1 MEPIQ
6 LFDLA
11 TRQAQWLAVKQKTVA
26 DNIANANTPGFNARE
41 VVPFSIILDHV
52 PVAMAQTHAKHMD
65 VAGGALEGAAIQ
77 AEKSREM
84 THSGNNVVI
93 EDELMKGSEAGR
105 DMSVNTSLVRS
116 FHRMMMMTVKGN

>member
-65 VAGGALEGAAIQ
+65 VAGNGLEGAAIRS
-77 AEKSREM
+77 EKSREV

-105 DMSVNTSLVRS
+105 DMSINTSLVRS
-116 FHRMMMMTVKGN
+116 FHRMIMMTVKGN